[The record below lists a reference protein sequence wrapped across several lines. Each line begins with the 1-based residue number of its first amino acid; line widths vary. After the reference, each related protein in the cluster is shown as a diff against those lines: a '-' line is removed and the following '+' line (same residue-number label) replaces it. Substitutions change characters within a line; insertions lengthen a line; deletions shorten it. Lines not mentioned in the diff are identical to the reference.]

1 MHYHPHYH
9 HSRYSFDVR
18 LPGLE
23 VKVISP
29 VTGVMISDFS
39 RVKMFVPMLPLMLT
53 KNSCKCFL
61 TIKISNILEFHS

>member
-1 MHYHPHYH
+1 MLYHPQYH
-9 HSRYSFDVR
+9 HPSDSFDVR

-39 RVKMFVPMLPLMLT
+39 RVNMFVPMLPLMLT
-53 KNSCKCFL
+53 KNSCKCIF
-61 TIKISNILEFHS
+61 NY